1 MRKFSV
7 GQKVQI
13 KGTLIRVRIVDYFE
27 QSDTKYYVRL
37 IDRLEPKQKQNS
49 EPIQV
54 YLESQLELPTES
66 KVINSVLSFRERL
79 NNWIES
85 WFE

>member
-49 EPIQV
+49 EPIQC